1 MHLGD
6 TDGHGVHGRL
16 TVLDDGDQ
24 VLCHDCGTAVRSLGV
39 HARRVH
45 GISAQDYRGRHGL
58 AVTQQLTAPTTRA
71 RHAEHAR
78 THPGSVAALT
88 EHRNPDRA
96 RAAMRTATG
105 QTARRGRRLT
115 DLETHD
121 LQQAHDIAAW
131 ALIAHRLIL
140 TGVRAAEIARTL
152 DMPRATVHQRL
163 TRHPASIT
171 DLIRGLYLSGLSTTR
186 VATIVGLPASTVRCR
201 LLAAGTTLRAPHKL
215 STGVTIDTAQWRRW
229 YDDGL
234 GVATVADRAGVTVPT
249 ALKYLRAA
257 GTTIRPPSR
266 PPAECVIN
274 PAQWVSWYDSGLS
287 ARAIARQSGSTPPT
301 VLKHLR
307 QAGVKIRSNT
317 PRARA
322 AERSWTG
329 RSTPR

>member
-1 MHLGD
+1 VHLGD

-16 TVLDDGDQ
+16 TVLDDGDR

-78 THPGSVAALT
+78 THPSAVAALT

-96 RAAMRTATG
+96 RAAMRGRQARPARAAVRTATG

-121 LQQAHDIAAW
+121 LQQAHDVAAW

-163 TRHPASIT
+163 TR
-171 DLIRGLYLSGLSTTR
+171 
-186 VATIVGLPASTVRCR
+186 
-201 LLAAGTTLRAPHKL
+201 
-215 STGVTIDTAQWRRW
+215 
-229 YDDGL
+229 
-234 GVATVADRAGVTVPT
+234 
-249 ALKYLRAA
+249 
-257 GTTIRPPSR
+257 
-266 PPAECVIN
+266 
-274 PAQWVSWYDSGLS
+274 
-287 ARAIARQSGSTPPT
+287 GS
-301 VLKHLR
+301 
-307 QAGVKIRSNT
+307 Q
-317 PRARA
+317 
-322 AERSWTG
+322 
-329 RSTPR
+329 